1 MLCVS
6 HEEVHSTFKSFV
18 LLLQVVVL
26 PYLSFVLESN
36 SSQRIPS
43 ARGRPSKWRAV
54 IQLAVHNMLPV
65 DFQVQRA
72 LAYGLLSIV
81 VAFVMVQFNIW

>member
-1 MLCVS
+1 MS
-6 HEEVHSTFKSFV
+6 HEEVDSTFKSFV
-18 LLLQVVVL
+18 ILLQVVVL
-26 PYLSFVLESN
+26 PYLSFVLESK

-65 DFQVQRA
+65 DFQVQWA
-72 LAYGLLSIV
+72 LGYYKLSIV
-81 VAFVMVQFNIW
+81 VAFVVVQFNIW